1 MSRRLDRVNELL
13 RREIGNVIQK
23 DYEWHGKLV
32 TVAEVEV
39 TQDLK
44 EGKVWTS
51 VLGGDATPVIEKL
64 NREHGHIQSK
74 VMKRVV
80 LKSTPVLRFLHDAT
94 ADEQQGRGPQ
104 VHRIHQNHRHGNE
117 PEEKEQQALGVQQ
130 PPALDVFKETHVV
143 AMLAARSLQHHADF
157 RHGHVVFLQHP

>member
-13 RREIGNVIQK
+13 RREIGNVVQK

-32 TVAEVEV
+32 TISEVDV

-51 VLGGDATPVIEKL
+51 VLGGDAQPVIDKL
-64 NREHGHIQSK
+64 NRDHGSIQSK

-80 LKSTPVLRFLHDAT
+80 LKSTPVLRFPHDSSAIRGVDMVNLLDEVEKLPKAPE
-94 ADEQQGRGPQ
+94 AD
-104 VHRIHQNHRHGNE
+104 
-117 PEEKEQQALGVQQ
+117 PE
-130 PPALDVFKETHVV
+130 
-143 AMLAARSLQHHADF
+143 
-157 RHGHVVFLQHP
+157 

>member
-32 TVAEVEV
+32 TVSEVEV

-44 EGKVWTS
+44 EAKVWTS
-51 VLGGDATPVIEKL
+51 VLGGDASPVIVKL
-64 NREHGHIQSK
+64 NREHGSIHSK

-80 LKSTPVLRFLHDAT
+80 LKSTPVL
-94 ADEQQGRGPQ
+94 
-104 VHRIHQNHRHGNE
+104 
-117 PEEKEQQALGVQQ
+117 
-130 PPALDVFKETHVV
+130 
-143 AMLAARSLQHHADF
+143 SF
-157 RHGHVVFLQHP
+157 RHDSSAVRGVDLVNLLDDVEKLPKAPLAEDETQ

>member
-32 TVAEVEV
+32 TVSEVEV

-44 EGKVWTS
+44 EAKVWTS
-51 VLGGDATPVIEKL
+51 VLGGDASPVIDKL
-64 NREHGHIQSK
+64 NRDHGSIQGK

-80 LKSTPVLRFLHDAT
+80 LKSTPVLQFRHDASAVRGVDIVNLLEEVDKLPKAPQ
-94 ADEQQGRGPQ
+94 ADA
-104 VHRIHQNHRHGNE
+104 E
-117 PEEKEQQALGVQQ
+117 P
-130 PPALDVFKETHVV
+130 
-143 AMLAARSLQHHADF
+143 SL
-157 RHGHVVFLQHP
+157 